1 MAELELLPIPT
12 RILTNKDDIVE
23 AILASQIFK
32 SLYPSRW
39 IYGICVWYAS
49 GYG

>member
-23 AILASQIFK
+23 AIVEFAGPI
-32 SLYPSRW
+32 
-39 IYGICVWYAS
+39 
-49 GYG
+49 

>member
-23 AILASQIFK
+23 AIVDQKIL
-32 SLYPSRW
+32 
-39 IYGICVWYAS
+39 CV
-49 GYG
+49 